1 MHVVIVIFHVKR
13 CWTSAI
19 TYGFYIFISDVYHDY
34 TINGRMSSYY
44 LYFSI
49 EMSNYKH
56 NPFIIISSYNIKSI
70 WMSLII
76 YTYTYTYMNTTTEN
90 QFCRL
95 ERGHDLRRPVYFA
108 KDLCKHPTT
117 VAHLCQGPVNRGCVQ
132 HLVFNSVF
140 YLTNSQLKL
149 LLLYVEQL
157 KSVPCTWQNLQS
169 VDSVVFFMKIGK
181 ERWQ

>member
-13 CWTSAI
+13 CWTSVI
-19 TYGFYIFISDVYHDY
+19 MYGFYIYISYVYHDY

-49 EMSNYKH
+49 EVSNYKQ
-56 NPFIIISSYNIKSI
+56 
-70 WMSLII
+70 SLYDYIQLQHWI
-76 YTYTYTYMNTTTEN
+76 HLNVVNNLHTHTHMNTTTTN

-140 YLTNSQLKL
+140 HLTNSPTL
-149 LLLYVEQL
+149 VAIT
-157 KSVPCTWQNLQS
+157 V
-169 VDSVVFFMKIGK
+169 
-181 ERWQ
+181 